1 MQGSG
6 DQNTRL
12 RCEGE
17 EEVSGRGIGTVFT
30 FVTSFETGGHPGR
43 GKPEILDLDQKGA
56 PL

>member
-17 EEVSGRGIGTVFT
+17 EELGRFSLLLQALKQEDTL
-30 FVTSFETGGHPGR
+30 EGGSL
-43 GKPEILDLDQKGA
+43 KY
-56 PL
+56 